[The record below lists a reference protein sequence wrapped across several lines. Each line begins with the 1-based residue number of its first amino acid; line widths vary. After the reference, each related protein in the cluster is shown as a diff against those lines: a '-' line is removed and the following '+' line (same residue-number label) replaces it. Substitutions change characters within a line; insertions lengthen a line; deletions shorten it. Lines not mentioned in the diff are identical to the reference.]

1 MAIISTLRNKMG
13 KFLVFVVGFSIAA
26 FVLGDILGPNNQAFN
41 SQNNIIAEINGEDV
55 NYLLYQSLFEELS
68 YNFSLNN
75 GRSPEAFE
83 IESIRDQVWQRLI
96 DDISYREEY
105 LKLGIDVSTN
115 EVVDMVQGSNIHPMV
130 RQAFSDPNTNV
141 FSPQNVISYLQSL
154 SSQPLNQQEAWYAFE
169 KNLKP
174 MRMRS
179 KYENLMSLTA
189 NVNVLE
195 SKKEYYNSN
204 NKIDL
209 SYFFI
214 PFYEIEDSLFE
225 ISTDEMKNYLKKN
238 KEDYTQSESRSIDY
252 IFFPLTPSKDD
263 SIYIVNEMER
273 IKNSFL
279 SEALNDSTFSVV
291 NSDELN
297 AYVNYKTD
305 ELPVELQNKEV
316 GYISDV
322 KFQNGNFIVN
332 KLSEIVEENKYSARA
347 KHILFKFDVTP
358 KSEVRKEA
366 QRVLN
371 LLKNGSDFEETART
385 YSQDGSASNGGDL
398 GWFIEGTM
406 VLPFQNAVFSR
417 SKTGLIPRI
426 IESEF
431 GYHLIYVSNTKTNL
445 SYNVSTIVKVLVP
458 SDYTK
463 NFVYRE
469 SELFRSQVENKESF
483 IKNVKESNY
492 KMLSSNNLD
501 KNDKKIADLNNSR
514 SIIIWAYGDNTSLNS
529 ISDVIEMDEG
539 YVIAIVSDIKEK
551 GTKNLD
557 DVNNS
562 ITKKILNN
570 KKFEYVSNKL
580 SDYKS
585 LFDLTQLNNKGKIY
599 NMNTL
604 DFTTNSL
611 SNVGYSPEAIGI
623 AFSMEEGELTKPFM
637 NDEGIVVMG
646 LNSFIIADSIENYS
660 EYSSSLLQ
668 ANQLSTPFRIDNVIK
683 EFSSIE
689 DYRYKFF

>member
-1 MAIISTLRNKMG
+1 M
-13 KFLVFVVGFSIAA
+13 
-26 FVLGDILGPNNQAFN
+26 
-41 SQNNIIAEINGEDV
+41 
-55 NYLLYQSLFEELS
+55 
-68 YNFSLNN
+68 
-75 GRSPEAFE
+75 
-83 IESIRDQVWQRLI
+83 
-96 DDISYREEY
+96 
-105 LKLGIDVSTN
+105 
-115 EVVDMVQGSNIHPMV
+115 
-130 RQAFSDPNTNV
+130 
-141 FSPQNVISYLQSL
+141 
-154 SSQPLNQQEAWYAFE
+154 
-169 KNLKP
+169 
-174 MRMRS
+174 
-179 KYENLMSLTA
+179 
-189 NVNVLE
+189 
-195 SKKEYYNSN
+195 
-204 NKIDL
+204 
-209 SYFFI
+209 
-214 PFYEIEDSLFE
+214 
-225 ISTDEMKNYLKKN
+225 
-238 KEDYTQSESRSIDY
+238 
-252 IFFPLTPSKDD
+252 
-263 SIYIVNEMER
+263 
-273 IKNSFL
+273 
-279 SEALNDSTFSVV
+279 
-291 NSDELN
+291 
-297 AYVNYKTD
+297 
-305 ELPVELQNKEV
+305 
-316 GYISDV
+316 
-322 KFQNGNFIVN
+322 
-332 KLSEIVEENKYSARA
+332 
-347 KHILFKFDVTP
+347 TP

-398 GWFIEGTM
+398 GWFIEGAM

-417 SKTGLIPRI
+417 SKIGLIPRI

-469 SELFRSQVENKESF
+469 SELFRSQVENKASF

-514 SIIIWAYGDNTSLNS
+514 SIIIWAYGDNISLNS
-529 ISDVIEMDEG
+529 ISDVIEMDDG

-557 DVNNS
+557 DVKNS

-604 DFTTNSL
+604 DFITNSL

-660 EYSSSLLQ
+660 EYSSSLRQ

>member
-55 NYLLYQSLFEELS
+55 DYLLYQSLFEELS

-96 DDISYREEY
+96 DDISYREQY
-105 LKLGIDVSTN
+105 FKLGIDVSSN
-115 EVVDMVQGSNIHPMV
+115 EVVDMVQGNNIHPMV
-130 RQAFSDPNTNV
+130 RQAFTDPNTNV

-174 MRMRS
+174 IRMRS

-214 PFYEIEDSLFE
+214 PFYEIEDSLFD
-225 ISTDEMKNYLKKN
+225 ISNDEMKNYLNKN

-279 SEALNDSTFSVV
+279 SEALNDSTFSVI

-297 AYVNYKTD
+297 AYVNYKID

-347 KHILFKFDVTP
+347 KHILFKFDVIP

-398 GWFIEGTM
+398 GWFTEGTM

-417 SKTGLIPRI
+417 SKIGLIPRI

-431 GYHLIYVSNTKTNL
+431 GYHLIYVSNTKINL

-483 IKNVKESNY
+483 IKNVNESNY
-492 KMLSSNNLD
+492 KMFSSNNLD
-501 KNDKKIADLNNSR
+501 KNDKKITDLNNSR

-529 ISDVIEMDEG
+529 ISDVIEMDDG

-551 GTKNLD
+551 GTKDLD
-557 DVNNS
+557 DVKNS

-599 NMNTL
+599 NMNIL

-637 NDEGIVVMG
+637 HDEGILVMG
-646 LNSFIIADSIENYS
+646 LNSFIIADSIENYL
-660 EYSSSLLQ
+660 EYSSSLRQ
-668 ANQLSTPFRIDNVIK
+668 ANQLSTPFRIDNAIK

>member
-55 NYLLYQSLFEELS
+55 DYLLYQSLFEELS

-96 DDISYREEY
+96 DDISYREQY
-105 LKLGIDVSTN
+105 FKLGIEVSSN
-115 EVVDMVQGSNIHPMV
+115 EVVDMVQGNNIHPMV
-130 RQAFSDPNTNV
+130 RQAFTDPNTNV

-174 MRMRS
+174 IRMRS

-214 PFYEIEDSLFE
+214 PFYEIEDSLFD
-225 ISTDEMKNYLKKN
+225 ISNDEMKNYLNKN

-297 AYVNYKTD
+297 AYVNYKID

-316 GYISDV
+316 GYISDI

-332 KLSEIVEENKYSARA
+332 KLSELVEENKYSARA
-347 KHILFKFDVTP
+347 KHILFKFDVIP

-398 GWFIEGTM
+398 GWFTEGTM

-417 SKTGLIPRI
+417 SKIGLIPRI

-431 GYHLIYVSNTKTNL
+431 GYHLIYVSNTKINL

-483 IKNVKESNY
+483 IKNVNESNY

-501 KNDKKIADLNNSR
+501 KNDKKITDLNNSR

-529 ISDVIEMDEG
+529 ISDVIEMDDG

-551 GTKNLD
+551 GTKDLD
-557 DVNNS
+557 DVKNS

-599 NMNTL
+599 NMNIL

-637 NDEGIVVMG
+637 HDEGILVMG
-646 LNSFIIADSIENYS
+646 LNSFIIADSIENYL
-660 EYSSSLLQ
+660 EYFSSLRQ
-668 ANQLSTPFRIDNVIK
+668 ANQLSTPFRIDNAIK

>member
-1 MAIISTLRNKMG
+1 
-13 KFLVFVVGFSIAA
+13 
-26 FVLGDILGPNNQAFN
+26 
-41 SQNNIIAEINGEDV
+41 
-55 NYLLYQSLFEELS
+55 
-68 YNFSLNN
+68 
-75 GRSPEAFE
+75 
-83 IESIRDQVWQRLI
+83 
-96 DDISYREEY
+96 
-105 LKLGIDVSTN
+105 
-115 EVVDMVQGSNIHPMV
+115 
-130 RQAFSDPNTNV
+130 
-141 FSPQNVISYLQSL
+141 
-154 SSQPLNQQEAWYAFE
+154 
-169 KNLKP
+169 
-174 MRMRS
+174 
-179 KYENLMSLTA
+179 
-189 NVNVLE
+189 
-195 SKKEYYNSN
+195 
-204 NKIDL
+204 
-209 SYFFI
+209 
-214 PFYEIEDSLFE
+214 
-225 ISTDEMKNYLKKN
+225 
-238 KEDYTQSESRSIDY
+238 
-252 IFFPLTPSKDD
+252 
-263 SIYIVNEMER
+263 
-273 IKNSFL
+273 
-279 SEALNDSTFSVV
+279 VV

-358 KSEVRKEA
+358 KLEVRQEA

-371 LLKNGSDFEETART
+371 LLKNGSNFEETART

-398 GWFIEGTM
+398 GWFTEGTM

-469 SELFRSQVENKESF
+469 SELFRSQVDNKESF

-492 KMLSSNNLD
+492 KMLSSNNLN
-501 KNDKKIADLNNSR
+501 KNDKTIADLNNSR
-514 SIIIWAYGDNTSLNS
+514 SIIIWVYSDNASLNS
-529 ISDVIEMDEG
+529 ISDVIEMDDG

-557 DVNNS
+557 DVKNS

-660 EYSSSLLQ
+660 EYSSSLRQ